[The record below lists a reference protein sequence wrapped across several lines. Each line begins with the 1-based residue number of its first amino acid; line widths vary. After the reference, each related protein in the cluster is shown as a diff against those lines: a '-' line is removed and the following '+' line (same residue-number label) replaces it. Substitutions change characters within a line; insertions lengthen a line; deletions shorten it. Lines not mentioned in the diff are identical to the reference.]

1 MKNSFFNKIF
11 VVIFLLTSFSIKA
24 QVRLKGNNIIG
35 NKKMVVK
42 SNRSS
47 KYTPKKVIKNTNR
60 GKVKINRNRIV
71 MKKPNRPNRIV
82 KRPNYKRSGYVWMD
96 GYWQWNNFY
105 GRYIWKQARWQKIK
119 RNHYWIPGF
128 WEITLGGFV
137 WVQGYWALEY

>member
-1 MKNSFFNKIF
+1 MQNSFFNKIF
-11 VVIFLLTSFSIKA
+11 VVIFLLASFSIKA
-24 QVRLKGNNIIG
+24 QVRVKGNNTIG

-47 KYTPKKVIKNTNR
+47 KYTTNRVVKNTNR
-60 GKVKINRNRIV
+60 GKVKINRNRIIT
-71 MKKPNRPNRIV
+71 KKPNRPNRIV
-82 KRPNYKRSGYVWMD
+82 KRPSYKRPGYIWMD

-105 GRYIWKQARWQKIK
+105 GRYIWKQARWKKIK